1 MLSGHFRL
9 RQMQPSAPPLPD
21 PRFATDS
28 HGMEFERGRSG
39 QGTGPRVAFVAAIH
53 FVFFGW
59 SLIVAFNGEPI
70 LGALCAFLWLE
81 YALMVIRL
89 QSLVGG
95 PVEDALLAARVGAIV
110 SDVRGRLGCDLPRIS
125 LRNDTR
131 RIAAVVQRGKRP
143 LLTLSRP
150 FIATLSDDEL
160 RGIVAHEMAHMALG
174 DLTTARVMALF
185 TGAAA
190 PALLLIGVA
199 LLGHHDALGQPPIF
213 GGLWSVA
220 ALVTTV
226 AVSPW
231 SRRRELRADAY
242 AASLT
247 RNPGALASALMKGD
261 VATDAAPRRLLGRP
275 PLRWALLPVA
285 WRVPTHPRLVQR
297 AERLREWS
305 PATAADLTALRA
317 PAAPARWVM
326 ITAWS
331 TVLCAVALVVATLL
345 PWVTETDPTM
355 PYLSWTELGV
365 SSYGWLVLVGA
376 LLVATIAALTGMRLR
391 RDARVGLG
399 LTGLGFAWGCAG
411 VIVARAH
418 ELAGFVADGDGTF
431 SYTFAAGFVVAGVV
445 TALLV
450 AASTALF
457 IAALLAKPGA
467 RTRQIA
473 SSSF

>member
-1 MLSGHFRL
+1 
-9 RQMQPSAPPLPD
+9 MQPSAPPLPD

-59 SLIVAFNGEPI
+59 SLIVAFNGEPV

-95 PVEDALLAARVGAIV
+95 PAEDALLAARVGAIV

-150 FIATLSDDEL
+150 FTATLSDDEL

-174 DLTTARVMALF
+174 DLTTARVVAVF

-190 PALLLIGVA
+190 PALVLIGDA
-199 LLGHHDALGQPPIF
+199 LLGHQDALGQPPIL
-213 GGLWSVA
+213 GALWSVA
-220 ALVTTV
+220 ALATTV
-226 AVSPW
+226 VVSPW

-242 AASLT
+242 AAALT
-247 RNPGALASALMKGD
+247 RNPGALASALTKGD
-261 VATDAAPRRLLGRP
+261 AATDAARRRLLGRP
-275 PLRWALLPVA
+275 PLSWALLPVA
-285 WRVPTHPRLVQR
+285 WRVPTHPRLAQR

-305 PATAADLTALRA
+305 PATAADLAALR
-317 PAAPARWVM
+317 PPGAPARWVV

-331 TVLCAVALVVATLL
+331 TVLCGVALVVATIV
-345 PWVTETDPTM
+345 PWVTETYPAL
-355 PYLSWTELGV
+355 PSLSWTESGA
-365 SSYGWLVLVGA
+365 SSYGWLVLVGG
-376 LLVATIAALTGMRLR
+376 LLVATVAALTGMRLR
-391 RDARVGLG
+391 RGVRVGLG
-399 LTGLGFAWGCAG
+399 LTALGLAWGCAG
-411 VIVARAH
+411 VVVVRAH
-418 ELAGFVADGDGTF
+418 ELAGFVASGDGTF
-431 SYTFAAGFVVAGVV
+431 SYAFAAGVVVAGVV
-445 TALLV
+445 AALLV
-450 AASTALF
+450 AAAAALF
-457 IAALLAKPGA
+457 IASLIAEPGGA
-467 RTRQIA
+467 RARQIA